1 MKVITAR
8 AGATAHPSNDTGTIR
23 YAVIGLGYIAQDS
36 VLPAFAGLSRSKLTA
51 LVSGDPQKLEK
62 WKSTLGL
69 EKTFTYEDLD
79 QCLADPEID
88 AVYIALPNDLHCD
101 CCIRSAR
108 AGKHIICEKPMA
120 TSLDDAHDMLHAANQ
135 AGVRLMTAY
144 RLHFDPAT
152 LKAVELVRSG
162 KIGEPKIFNSTFTY
176 LLEDDENVR
185 LQGQRGG
192 GAIFDLG
199 VYCINAA
206 RLMFDSEPTQV
217 FGSLIRGGG
226 PRFDEVEEG
235 ASAILR
241 FPNGGVATFTVSFG
255 TVATSRYELIGTK
268 GRIVMDPGYEYNEG
282 LELTTVVG
290 KKTTRTPFRKVDQF
304 GGEIEAFSESI
315 LKGDAPNSPPLE
327 GVADLRVIEAIF
339 RSAQVGRPIP
349 MGPFRVGTRPS
360 PEKAKSK
367 RVARK
372 HAKLRVKS
380 PQG

>member
-1 MKVITAR
+1 MKTNTAR
-8 AGATAHPSNDTGTIR
+8 AGASAPGSIEADSIR
-23 YAVIGLGYIAQDS
+23 YAVIGLGYIAQDC
-36 VLPAFAGLSRSKLTA
+36 VLPAFAGLARSKVSA
-51 LVSGDPQKLEK
+51 LVSGDPQKLAK
-62 WKSTLGL
+62 WKSSLGV
-69 EKTFTYEDLD
+69 EKTFTYDELD

-101 CCIRSAR
+101 CCIRAAR
-108 AGKHIICEKPMA
+108 AGKHILCEKPMA
-120 TSLDDAHDMLHAANQ
+120 TSLDDAHDMLHAAKQ

-152 LKAVELVRSG
+152 LTAVELVRSG
-162 KIGEPKIFNSTFTY
+162 KLGDPKIFNSTFTY

-206 RLMFDSEPTQV
+206 RLMFDSEPTEV

-241 FPNGGVATFTVSFG
+241 FPHGRVATFTVSFG
-255 TVATSRYELIGTK
+255 TSATSRYELIGTK
-268 GRIVMDPGYEYNEG
+268 GRIVMDPGYEYNEA

-290 KKTTRTPFRKVDQF
+290 KKTTRTPFAKVDQF

-349 MGPFRVGTRPS
+349 MGPFRVGARPI
-360 PEKAKSK
+360 PEKARAKRPGKKSMK
-367 RVARK
+367 V
-372 HAKLRVKS
+372 RVKS